1 MKKMSFDLP
10 EYLLKDLLD
19 NPFVGIIIADS
30 EGKIIAINDAH
41 SRITKT
47 PKESIMGTNV
57 VNWVENEHASVSAT
71 KQVLKTKKPTLMH
84 QILKNG
90 ASHDTSAMP
99 VFDEEGKLAYVINYL
114 VDVTELAETR
124 RKLKK
129 LMTDKEVF
137 KDKYKLLLEVLNGNG
152 SIIYQSE
159 KMETVVERA
168 RKVADSS
175 ATVLITGPSGSGK
188 ELIANILHEE
198 SIRNNKPF
206 VKINCAAIPENLL
219 ESELFGYM
227 PGAFTGGSRNGK
239 KGLFEAA
246 DGGSI
251 LLDEIG
257 EMPYSIQAKLLR
269 VIQEQEVR
277 RIGSDKTVK
286 INVRIIASTNADL
299 KELIEKKLFREDL
312 YYRLNVIELNVPS
325 LAERKEDIPLLIEHF
340 ISVFNTKY
348 NFNKHVN
355 HETVKYLA
363 SKEYTGNVRELRNV
377 VERLVIQSENDEINI
392 NDAIEIFGEKQTEIS
407 VFSEETSYFGVQ
419 ENTTLKEMMEAYEK
433 RILEEYSKKYRTATE
448 LGKVLGVDRTT
459 ISRKMEK
466 YKL

>member
-1 MKKMSFDLP
+1 MKKVSYSLP
-10 EYLLKDLLD
+10 EYLLNDLLD
-19 NPFVGIIIADS
+19 NPFVGIIIADK

-47 PKESIMGTNV
+47 PKESIINTNV

-71 KQVLKTKKPTLMH
+71 KQVLKTKKSTMMH

-99 VFDEEGKLAYVINYL
+99 VFDEEGNLAYVVNYL
-114 VDVTELAETR
+114 VDVTELSETR

-129 LMTDKEVF
+129 LMTDKEEF
-137 KDKYKLLLEVLNGNG
+137 KDKYKLLLEALNVKG
-152 SIIYQSE
+152 SVVYQSD
-159 KMETVVERA
+159 KMAAVVERA

-188 ELIANILHEE
+188 ELIASILHDE
-198 SIRNNKPF
+198 SIRKKEPF

-219 ESELFGYM
+219 ESELFGYA

-246 DGGSI
+246 EGGSI

-269 VIQEQEVR
+269 VLQEQEVR
-277 RIGSDKTVK
+277 RIGSDKTAK

-312 YYRLNVIELNVPS
+312 YYRLNVINLDIPS
-325 LAERKEDIPLLIEHF
+325 LSERKEDIPLLIEHF
-340 ISVFNTKY
+340 ICVFNEKY
-348 NFNKHVN
+348 KFNKHIH
-355 HETVKYLA
+355 HETLRYLSTKKY
-363 SKEYTGNVRELRNV
+363 SGNVRELRNV
-377 VERLVIQSENDEINI
+377 VERLFIQSDGDEIVLE
-392 NDAIEIFGEKQTEIS
+392 DALEIFGEKKTGIS
-407 VFSEETSYFGVQ
+407 LFAYETSELNIKYGA
-419 ENTTLKEMMEAYEK
+419 TLKEMMDEYEK
-433 RILEEYSKKYRTATE
+433 KILEEYSTKYKTATDI
-448 LGKVLGVDRTT
+448 GKALGVDRTT

-466 YKL
+466 YGL

>member
-1 MKKMSFDLP
+1 MKKVSINLP
-10 EYLLKDLLD
+10 EYLLKNLLD
-19 NPFVGIIIADS
+19 NPFVGIIISDS
-30 EGKIIAINDAH
+30 KGKIIAINDAH

-71 KQVLKTKKPTLMH
+71 KQVLKNKKPVMMH
-84 QILKNG
+84 QVLKNG

-99 VFDEEGKLAYVINYL
+99 VFDDDGNLEYVINYL

-129 LMTDKEVF
+129 LATDKEVF
-137 KDKYKLLLEVLNGNG
+137 RDKYKHLLEVLNGSG
-152 SIIYQSE
+152 SVIYQSD
-159 KMETVVERA
+159 KMEVVVERA

-198 SIRNNKPF
+198 SIRKNEPF

-227 PGAFTGGSRNGK
+227 PGTFTGGSRSGK

-277 RIGSDKTVK
+277 RIGSDKNIKV
-286 INVRIIASTNADL
+286 NVRIIASTNADL
-299 KELIEKKLFREDL
+299 KELIEQKLFREDL
-312 YYRLNVIELNVPS
+312 YYRLNVIALDIPS
-325 LAERKEDIPLLIEHF
+325 LSERKEDIPLLIEHF
-340 ISVFNTKY
+340 INLFNTKY
-348 NFNKHVN
+348 NFNKHIN
-355 HETVKYLA
+355 HDTLNYLS
-363 SKEYTGNVRELRNV
+363 SKEYTGNVRELRNI
-377 VERLVIQSENDEINI
+377 VERLVVQSEGDEINI
-392 NDAIEIFGEKQTEIS
+392 NDAFEIFGEKRREIS
-407 VFSEETSYFGVQ
+407 LDTDDLMYINVK
-419 ENTTLKEMMEAYEK
+419 ENKTLKEMVEEYEK
-433 RILEEYSKKYRTATE
+433 KILEEYSKKYKTSSAIGRM
-448 LGKVLGVDRTT
+448 LGVDRTT
-459 ISRKMEK
+459 ISRKLEK
-466 YKL
+466 YNL